1 MLSKLLKSTIVA
13 IACTAAT
20 FTASATPIVSFFIDG
35 NTYFNSFELEN
46 DSTEGEM
53 ISSATID
60 FSGLGVFFDTVDGG
74 AGNSSEG
81 RQFTPVGGSDITT
94 GLLTPVVVADGST
107 MFEMFF
113 NDFNS
118 GESIIWDIDV
128 DFLPSPTRVDGDD
141 LIGGIVT
148 INFVSGDVLTGILSP
163 VSGNRDASEFIAT
176 SFVSAVS
183 VPEPTGIAL
192 FSVILMIMGSRV
204 VRKS

>member
-1 MLSKLLKSTIVA
+1 MLSKLFKNTIIA
-13 IACTAAT
+13 IACTVVT
-20 FTASATPIVSFFIDG
+20 STASATPIVSFFIDG
-35 NTYFNSFELEN
+35 NTYFNSFKLEN
-46 DSTEGEM
+46 GSTESEM

-94 GLLTPVVVADGST
+94 GLLTPVVVADGAT

-163 VSGNRDASEFIAT
+163 VSGNSDASEFIAT

-204 VRKS
+204 VRK